1 MILTLLILRNLVYSN
16 FGRGITAIRE
26 DEVAANLTSV
36 DTRRLKL
43 YAFLISAFFAGVAGG
58 LYAHLLQFI
67 NPRSFSIL
75 KSTDMLVMVYLGG
88 VGSLTGSLL
97 GATIFTVLLELLR
110 PLGIWRWVVGPLML
124 VVLMIFRP
132 QGLMGFK
139 EARLFKPELPQP
151 GGGSPTPRPR
161 RQPPARGGA
170 IDRRSCNH
178 FLTITDLS
186 HSFGGLKALTHF
198 SLEIF
203 PGELVGLIGPNGAG
217 KTTVFNLITGVFP
230 ISAGRIVFRGE
241 DISDW
246 RSHRITAAGIARTF
260 QNIRLFKDLSVLD
273 NVRLGAFA
281 QHRYSL
287 MDALRRSR
295 RFTASEQEVTRQAF
309 ELLERFNL
317 THYAHTPARHLPYGE
332 QRRIE
337 MARALISRPQL
348 LLLDEPAAGMNQSET
363 EDLIRRIRQLQDEF
377 ALTILLIEH
386 QMRVVVNLCQRL
398 TVLDF
403 GQTIAAG
410 SPQEIQRHPKVLEAY
425 LGKDGGL
432 WSEAPEPE
440 EGTP

>member
-1 MILTLLILRNLVYSN
+1 M
-16 FGRGITAIRE
+16 
-26 DEVAANLTSV
+26 
-36 DTRRLKL
+36 
-43 YAFLISAFFAGVAGG
+43 
-58 LYAHLLQFI
+58 Q
-67 NPRSFSIL
+67 
-75 KSTDMLVMVYLGG
+75 
-88 VGSLTGSLL
+88 
-97 GATIFTVLLELLR
+97 
-110 PLGIWRWVVGPLML
+110 PL
-124 VVLMIFRP
+124 
-132 QGLMGFK
+132 
-139 EARLFKPELPQP
+139 
-151 GGGSPTPRPR
+151 
-161 RQPPARGGA
+161 
-170 IDRRSCNH
+170 
-178 FLTITDLS
+178 LTITDLS
-186 HSFGGLKALTHF
+186 HSFGGLKALTDF
-198 SLEIF
+198 SLKLF

-230 ISAGRIVFRGE
+230 ISAGRISFRGE

-246 RSHRITAAGIARTF
+246 RSHRITALGIARTF
-260 QNIRLFKDLSVLD
+260 QNIRLFKELSVLD

-287 MDALRRSR
+287 LDALRRSR
-295 RFTASEQEVTRQAF
+295 RFSAAEQDVTRQAF

-363 EDLIRRIRQLQDEF
+363 EDLIRRIRQLQDDF

-403 GQTIAAG
+403 GETIAAG
-410 SPQEIQRHPKVLEAY
+410 SPQEIQRHPAVLEAY
-425 LGKDGGL
+425 LGKDDDLGN
-432 WSEAPEPE
+432 EAPGPD

>member
-1 MILTLLILRNLVYSN
+1 MQPII
-16 FGRGITAIRE
+16 
-26 DEVAANLTSV
+26 EV
-36 DTRRLKL
+36 
-43 YAFLISAFFAGVAGG
+43 I
-58 LYAHLLQFI
+58 
-67 NPRSFSIL
+67 
-75 KSTDMLVMVYLGG
+75 
-88 VGSLTGSLL
+88 
-97 GATIFTVLLELLR
+97 
-110 PLGIWRWVVGPLML
+110 
-124 VVLMIFRP
+124 
-132 QGLMGFK
+132 
-139 EARLFKPELPQP
+139 
-151 GGGSPTPRPR
+151 
-161 RQPPARGGA
+161 
-170 IDRRSCNH
+170 
-178 FLTITDLS
+178 DLS

-198 SLEIF
+198 SLEIV

-273 NVRLGAFA
+273 NVRLGASA

-309 ELLERFNL
+309 ELLERFHL

-398 TVLDF
+398 MVLDF
-403 GQTIAAG
+403 GQTIASG

-425 LGKDGGL
+425 LGKGGGL
-432 WSEAPEPE
+432 GSEDPEAE
-440 EGTP
+440 GGTP

>member
-1 MILTLLILRNLVYSN
+1 MQPLLYHHRAFPTVS
-16 FGRGITAIRE
+16 
-26 DEVAANLTSV
+26 AAS
-36 DTRRLKL
+36 
-43 YAFLISAFFAGVAGG
+43 
-58 LYAHLLQFI
+58 
-67 NPRSFSIL
+67 
-75 KSTDMLVMVYLGG
+75 
-88 VGSLTGSLL
+88 
-97 GATIFTVLLELLR
+97 
-110 PLGIWRWVVGPLML
+110 GPL
-124 VVLMIFRP
+124 
-132 QGLMGFK
+132 
-139 EARLFKPELPQP
+139 
-151 GGGSPTPRPR
+151 
-161 RQPPARGGA
+161 
-170 IDRRSCNH
+170 
-178 FLTITDLS
+178 TD
-186 HSFGGLKALTHF
+186 F
-198 SLEIF
+198 SLEVF

-217 KTTVFNLITGVFP
+217 KTTVFNLITGVFR
-230 ISAGRIVFRGE
+230 ISEGAIRFRGE

-260 QNIRLFKDLSVLD
+260 QNIRLFKELSVLD

-287 MDALRRSR
+287 LDALRRSR
-295 RFTASEQEVTRQAF
+295 RFTASEQDVTRQAF

-363 EDLIRRIRQLQDEF
+363 EDLIRRIRQLQADF

-403 GQTIAAG
+403 GETIAAG
-410 SPQEIQRHPKVLEAY
+410 TPLAIQHHPAVLEAY

-432 WSEAPEPE
+432 GSDAPEPD